1 MEDGKNVNVN
11 GKINTLYWG
20 YVQYGKNALLFSH
33 DTLPLKLACI
43 NKLSLVVSKLKPRL
57 I

>member
-43 NKLSLVVSKLKPRL
+43 NKLSLAVSKLKPRL